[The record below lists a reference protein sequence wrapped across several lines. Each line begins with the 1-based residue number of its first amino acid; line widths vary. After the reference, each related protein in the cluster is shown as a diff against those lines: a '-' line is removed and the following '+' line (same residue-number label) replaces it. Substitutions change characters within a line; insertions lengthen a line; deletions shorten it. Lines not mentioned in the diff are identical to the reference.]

1 MKRILFVLIGFAIHS
16 CQFFKEQTPSE
27 ATLLNN
33 ELKNINWKTVD
44 ELPSFADCEK
54 IDNKPQR
61 TECFFGMMT
70 QLIQEKISNDS
81 IPLIQAKV
89 DTVTVAVTILANAT
103 MEFSTTFPKNQ
114 QAFDSLRIDSIYK
127 TRLIDF
133 PKVNPAIKRG
143 MPVKTKFVIL
153 VTPRV
158 ANNQIIENRE

>member
-1 MKRILFVLIGFAIHS
+1 MKKTVLLLVALVLNS
-16 CQFFKEQTPSE
+16 CQFFQQQLPSE
-27 ATLLNN
+27 ATLLNK
-33 ELKNINWKTVD
+33 ELKNINFKTVD

-114 QAFDSLRIDSIYK
+114 RAFDSLRIDSIYK
-127 TRLIDF
+127 SRLIDF

-153 VTPRV
+153 VTPRL
-158 ANNQIIENRE
+158 ANSQIIENRK